1 MILNT
6 VPFVVGSI
14 LMSTAKHMVPMVI
27 GRVLV
32 GINVEVPEVGSVVTN
47 VFLSEVSPVS
57 VEVLGLST
65 GFWSVLV
72 RCFLFL

>member
-32 GINVEVPEVGSVVTN
+32 GIGVEVGSVVTN

>member
-32 GINVEVPEVGSVVTN
+32 GIGVEVGSVVTN

-57 VEVLGLST
+57 VEVLGLSK